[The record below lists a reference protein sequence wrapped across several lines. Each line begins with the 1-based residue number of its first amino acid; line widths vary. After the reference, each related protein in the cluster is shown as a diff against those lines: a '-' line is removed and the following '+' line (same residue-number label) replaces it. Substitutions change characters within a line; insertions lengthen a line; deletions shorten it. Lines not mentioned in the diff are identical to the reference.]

1 MTGHMERIE
10 ALVSVVIVC
19 RNVADLLEG
28 CVNQVCRLLE
38 SSYTNYEVLIVDNQ
52 SDDETLAK
60 AEALL
65 SRYYCVRLLGLSRR
79 VGTEIAT
86 MAGLESAI
94 GDFVVSMEPDRDP
107 PQHIER
113 MLKLVREGQDIVI
126 GVSDGTRHRR
136 AFYRLLNDIYF
147 ALARRF
153 IHMEL
158 IPGSTTFCALSRQ
171 AVNAMTR
178 IRRRKRLFALVASET
193 GFPMATYC
201 YQQQPSARR
210 RDRGL
215 LASIRR
221 GVSIL
226 INNSNVPL
234 RFVSGVG
241 LVGSL
246 LCLLYG
252 VYIFVINLVK
262 ETVTEGW
269 TTLSLQ
275 VSGLFFL
282 VFLMLALI
290 GEYMARVLDESME
303 RPLYHLR
310 GEKASSVMISD
321 ATRRNV
327 LEASV
332 HETAAGTPLAQ
343 PEASREQ

>member
-1 MTGHMERIE
+1 MERIE
-10 ALVSVVIVC
+10 TLVSAILVC
-19 RNVADLLEG
+19 HNVADLLDD
-28 CVNQVCRLLE
+28 CVDQVCGLLE
-38 SSYTNYEVLIVDNQ
+38 SRYTNYEVIIVDNH
-52 SDDETLAK
+52 SEDGTRVK

-79 VGTEIAT
+79 MGVEIAT

-107 PQHIER
+107 VEHIAR
-113 MLKLVREGQDIVI
+113 MLEMAREGQDIVI
-126 GVSDGTRHRR
+126 GVSDSARHRS
-136 AFYRLLNDIYF
+136 ALYRVLNKAYF
-147 ALARRF
+147 ALARRM
-153 IHMEL
+153 INVEL

-171 AVNAMTR
+171 AVNAITR
-178 IRRRKRLFALVASET
+178 IRRRKRLFSLVATET
-193 GFPMATYC
+193 GFPMATFA
-201 YQQQPSARR
+201 YQQRPSVSRR
-210 RDRGL
+210 NRGL
-215 LASIRR
+215 IASIRR

-226 INNSNVPL
+226 INNSNAPL
-234 RFVSGVG
+234 RLVSGVG
-241 LVGSL
+241 LIGSL

-252 VYIFVINLVK
+252 VYILVVNLVK
-262 ETVTEGW
+262 ANVMEGW

-275 VSGLFFL
+275 VSGLFFF

-310 GEKASSVMISD
+310 DEKSSAVMISD

-332 HETAAGTPLAQ
+332 DSTAAETSLRK
-343 PEASREQ
+343 PEASRDRQ